1 MAAVCVRARRDMER
15 KGADRTPEELADAF
29 CRQARLRVEDLFE
42 RIRDNADVRTAQVAR
57 GLLDGRYRWL
67 EEGIIP
73 APTRVESGEADRAR
87 RIAT

>member
-1 MAAVCVRARRDMER
+1 MAAVCVRAKRDMDR
-15 KGADRTPEELADAF
+15 NRADQTPGELADAF

-42 RIRDNADVRTAQVAR
+42 RIRENADVRTAQVAR

-73 APTRVESGEADRAR
+73 APTRVEPGASDGAR